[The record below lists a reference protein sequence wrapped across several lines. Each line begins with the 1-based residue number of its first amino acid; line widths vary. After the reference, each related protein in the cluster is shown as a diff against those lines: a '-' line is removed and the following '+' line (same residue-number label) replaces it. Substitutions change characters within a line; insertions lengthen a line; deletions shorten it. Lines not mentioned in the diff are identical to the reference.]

1 MALSLFL
8 KMYFIVNKTMAVV
21 NNKLSYY
28 NINMIAYL
36 KGEILEKGLTYL
48 IVENQGLGYKVFV
61 TPEGLSHSVGEDIAL
76 FTYMKVADDGHSLYG
91 LPSFNELQFFELLIT
106 VSGVGPKVALAIL
119 SAAKVDAVKQAIANQ
134 DAGMFTRIS
143 GIGSK
148 TAERIIVDLKN
159 KVGALAGSS
168 GSSEVFDALISLGYN
183 QREVREVVGKLDG
196 STSQQEQIKQ
206 ALKLLSGK

>member
-1 MALSLFL
+1 MRP
-8 KMYFIVNKTMAVV
+8 VV
-21 NNKLSYY
+21 NNKLYYY

-36 KGEILEKGLTYL
+36 KGKILEKGLTFL

-61 TPEGLSHSVGEDIAL
+61 TPEGLSRSVGEEVS
-76 FTYMKVADDGHSLYG
+76 FYTYMKVADDGHSLFG
-91 LPSFNELQFFELLIT
+91 LPSFAELQFFELLIT

-119 SAAKVDAVKQAIANQ
+119 SSAKVDSVKQAIANQ
-134 DAGMFTRIS
+134 DAAIFTRIS

-159 KVGALAGSS
+159 KVGAVSGASS
-168 GSSEVFDALISLGYN
+168 SSEVFDALISLGYN
-183 QREVREVVGKLDG
+183 QREVREAVSKLDG
-196 STSQQEQIKQ
+196 GASQQEQIKQ